1 MKSFIYKNVQS
12 TDFASDRYI
21 CVNNFGYYEDIERME
36 LHREK
41 GRKDYQLIYVKK
53 GEITVGE
60 KGKERVLSSGGICLF
75 RPNEAQIYR
84 ISGIATTFFGFIFR
98 ARKRPKYLRFS
109 KNKFT
114 MRACFPISKITAE

>member
-1 MKSFIYKNVQS
+1 MKSFIYKNVES

-53 GEITVGE
+53 VRLPLVKKE
-60 KGKERVLSSGGICLF
+60 KSVF
-75 RPNEAQIYR
+75 
-84 ISGIATTFFGFIFR
+84 
-98 ARKRPKYLRFS
+98 
-109 KNKFT
+109 
-114 MRACFPISKITAE
+114 